1 MPTEREARMSMVLI
15 EARPTPINVSLPGM
29 RHTAACHRNAAPQK
43 QPYASRYA
51 ASHKHVFRRDVYQCL
66 VFQAST
72 CRGHWFRLMSCA
84 HEQYVWTLRLSR
96 VMILPRDT
104 SFSSGGRAWH

>member
-29 RHTAACHRNAAPQK
+29 RHTAACHRNTAPQK

-51 ASHKHVFRRDVYQCL
+51 ASHKHVFRCDVYQCL

-72 CRGHWFRLMSCA
+72 
-84 HEQYVWTLRLSR
+84 YR
-96 VMILPRDT
+96 VSTYRVSTYRVSTYMT
-104 SFSSGGRAWH
+104 SFSDPLKKAPRQCLVV

>member
-72 CRGHWFRLMSCA
+72 CRVSFYM
-84 HEQYVWTLRLSR
+84 
-96 VMILPRDT
+96 T
-104 SFSSGGRAWH
+104 SFSDPLKKSPTSMSRCMGHA